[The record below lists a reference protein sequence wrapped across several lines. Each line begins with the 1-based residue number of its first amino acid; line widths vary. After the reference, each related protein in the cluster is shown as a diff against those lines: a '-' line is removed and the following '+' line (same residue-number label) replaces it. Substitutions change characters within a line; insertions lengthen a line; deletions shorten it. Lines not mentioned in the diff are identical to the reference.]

1 MLCDRAHLLL
11 ISCDHPIQIQA
22 SARPAQHGIQSLN
35 SFPKKNNESGE
46 QYNSYMYI
54 YIKGRLGYTEKVEA
68 GAAGAASAGDKQAA
82 LIRI

>member
-1 MLCDRAHLLL
+1 
-11 ISCDHPIQIQA
+11 
-22 SARPAQHGIQSLN
+22 
-35 SFPKKNNESGE
+35 
-46 QYNSYMYI
+46 MYI